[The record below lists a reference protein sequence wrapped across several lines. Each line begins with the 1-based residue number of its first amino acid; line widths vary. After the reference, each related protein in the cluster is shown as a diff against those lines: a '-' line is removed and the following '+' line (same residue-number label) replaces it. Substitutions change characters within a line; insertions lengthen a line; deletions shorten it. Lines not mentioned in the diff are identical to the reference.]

1 MKIAFCDD
9 NIYSMES
16 FIEIVEEYF
25 MEYNIPI
32 SIHKFEDP
40 VKLMYTSYGR
50 RAFRHLFY
58 WLWNAY
64 F

>member
-58 WLWNAY
+58 
-64 F
+64 